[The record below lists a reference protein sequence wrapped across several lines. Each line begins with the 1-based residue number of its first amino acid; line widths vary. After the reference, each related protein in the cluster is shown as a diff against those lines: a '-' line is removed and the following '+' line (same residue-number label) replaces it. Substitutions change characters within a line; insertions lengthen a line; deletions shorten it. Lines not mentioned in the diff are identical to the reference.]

1 MGVDW
6 VKMATGC
13 GIRVE
18 LGEINGKNGC
28 WLGKD
33 GERMRN

>member
-1 MGVDW
+1 MDVDW

-18 LGEINGKNGC
+18 LGMGEIKGKNGF
-28 WLGKD
+28 
-33 GERMRN
+33 